1 MSKYQKIISFI
12 IRLLAFV
19 ILWEYSFVVV
29 HFYNNLLTLAIPM
42 FVLTFMMIILLLIT
56 RAKYPSSWKTNP
68 ALATLAS
75 VTGSSIGIFLLMML
89 FFL

>member
-1 MSKYQKIISFI
+1 MFKYQKIINFI
-12 IRLLAFV
+12 IRFLAFV

-29 HFYNNLLTLAIPM
+29 RFYKNLLTLAIPM
-42 FVLTFMMIILLLIT
+42 LVLTFMLIILLFMV
-56 RAKYPSSWKTNP
+56 RVKYPSSWKTNP
-68 ALATLAS
+68 TLAILAS